1 MDYYTFHVLAVLI
14 FDLIILLLLL
24 INLFTLKRIN
34 NFPDIKE
41 YPKVSILVPARN
53 EEDLIEKCL
62 ISLLNQN
69 YPSFEVIVL
78 NDNSTDRTGMI
89 LESIKKKYENL
100 IIINGKEKPKEWVGK
115 NWACHQLTQKAE
127 GELYLFTDADTYH
140 KEKTLVNAVNCF
152 MYKELDLLTVIPK
165 QIVKT
170 WSEQF
175 IIPIMHWSILCFLPI
190 KLSEKLKTRKLQM
203 TIGQYMLF
211 RGSSYQKMG
220 GHEAIKTEIID
231 DMPLGR
237 LTKSLGYK
245 WGIADGSDYIECRM
259 YKNFKELYNGFS
271 RTLFCVFN
279 YNIPLFLW
287 VWFFLALVAIQPI
300 VIIFLF
306 LLNIEIP
313 RLILIYS
320 ILTLVVSYLLWA
332 ISIIRFKY
340 PKYLILIYPISMI
353 MILIIA
359 IRSMYQTLTGK
370 IKWKGRIIEK

>member
-1 MDYYTFHVLAVLI
+1 MDYFTFHVLALLI
-14 FDLIILLLLL
+14 FDLIILLISL

-34 NFPDIKE
+34 NFPEIKE

-53 EEDLIEKCL
+53 EEDSIEKCI

-78 NDNSTDRTGMI
+78 NDNSADRTGMI

-100 IIINGKEKPKEWVGK
+100 IIINGNEKPKEWIGK
-115 NWACHQLTQKAE
+115 NWACHQLSQKAE

-140 KEKTLVNAVNCF
+140 KENSLVNAVNCF
-152 MYKELDLLTVIPK
+152 MYKKLDLLTVIPK
-165 QIVKT
+165 QIVKS

-175 IIPIMHWSILCFLPI
+175 IIPIMHWSILSFLPI
-190 KLSEKLKTRKLQM
+190 KLAEKVKSPKLQI

-211 RGSSYQKMG
+211 RGSKYQKMG
-220 GHEAIKTEIID
+220 GHETIKTEIID

-245 WGIADGSDYIECRM
+245 WGIADGSDNIECRM
-259 YKNFKELYNGFS
+259 YKNFKEVYNGFT

-279 YNIPLFLW
+279 YNIPIFLW

-313 RLILIYS
+313 RLILIFS
-320 ILTLVVSYLLWA
+320 ILTLFLSFLLWA

-340 PKYLILIYPISMI
+340 PKYLILIYPITML

-370 IKWKGRIIEK
+370 IKWKGRSIEK